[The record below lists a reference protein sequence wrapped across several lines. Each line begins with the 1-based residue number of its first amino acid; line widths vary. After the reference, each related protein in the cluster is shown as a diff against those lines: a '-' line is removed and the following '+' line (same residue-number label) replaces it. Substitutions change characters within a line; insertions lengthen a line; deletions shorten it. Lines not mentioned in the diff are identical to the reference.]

1 MTITATE
8 LKTNLNKYLALAE
21 TEDIFITYHGKIM
34 AKLSIPMQDK
44 VSAAKSLFGIL
55 SDKITLQ
62 KVKEERLNR
71 I

>member
-55 SDKITLQ
+55 SDKATLQ
-62 KVKEERLNR
+62 KAKEERLNR